1 MIQNIETFFIHTIA
15 FTPKA
20 FTIYHTHWIGGRTI
34 HATIALSGVSQGTT
48 PERAG
53 TVGTSIKRWGLFTS
67 PGHQIEVDPP
77 PTPERNEIRIPA
89 CTFITFGMTCELAEG
104 IAVGTIY
111 YFS

>member
-15 FTPKA
+15 FGPTP

-34 HATIALSGVSQGTT
+34 HATIALSGVSQGAT
-48 PERAG
+48 RDHAG
-53 TVGTSIKRWGLFTS
+53 SVGAHIKRWGLFTS
-67 PGHQIEVDPP
+67 PGHEVEVDPP
-77 PTPERNEIRIPA
+77 PSPERNEIRIPA
-89 CTFITFGMTCELAEG
+89 CTFITFGVTAELADG